1 MRIRDFGDGI
11 MSNAYKAIRQILTL
25 RCEEA
30 DRLMSD
36 SLDRRLTWSERVALK
51 GHVAVCRG
59 CRRARQQLLILRQ
72 TIRKSLEIASAAGDE
87 MLSPEARDRIRQALK
102 DSG

>member
-1 MRIRDFGDGI
+1 MSKALKGI
-11 MSNAYKAIRQILTL
+11 LQILSL

-59 CRRARQQLLILRQ
+59 CRRARRQLLILQQ
-72 TIRKSLEIASAAGDE
+72 TMRKSFESADAASDE

>member
-1 MRIRDFGDGI
+1 MSKALKGI
-11 MSNAYKAIRQILTL
+11 LQILTL

-36 SLDRRLTWSERVALK
+36 SLDRRLTWVERVALE

-59 CRRARQQLLILRQ
+59 CRRARRQLLILQQ
-72 TIRKSLEIASAAGDE
+72 TMRKSLDNASAAGDE
-87 MLSPEARDRIRQALK
+87 MLSAEARDRIRQALK

>member
-1 MRIRDFGDGI
+1 MIKTF
-11 MSNAYKAIRQILTL
+11 KKILHVLSL

-36 SLDRRLTWSERVALK
+36 SLDRRLAWSEQVALQ
-51 GHVAVCRG
+51 GHMIVCRA
-59 CRRARQQLLILRQ
+59 CRRAWRQMLILQR
-72 TIRKSLEIASAAGDE
+72 TMRKSLDIAEATGDE

>member
-1 MRIRDFGDGI
+1 MSKALKGI
-11 MSNAYKAIRQILTL
+11 LQILSL

-30 DRLMSD
+30 DRLVSD
-36 SLDRRLTWSERVALK
+36 SLDRQLTWSERVALK
-51 GHVAVCRG
+51 GHLAVCRA
-59 CRRARQQLLILRQ
+59 CRRARRQLLILQQAMR
-72 TIRKSLEIASAAGDE
+72 RSLDAAGDE

>member
-1 MRIRDFGDGI
+1 MSKALKGI
-11 MSNAYKAIRQILTL
+11 LQILTL

-36 SLDRRLTWSERVALK
+36 SLDRRLTWVERVALE

-59 CRRARQQLLILRQ
+59 CRRARRQLLILQQ
-72 TIRKSLEIASAAGDE
+72 TMRKSLENASAAGDE
-87 MLSPEARDRIRQALK
+87 MLSAEARDQIRQALK
-102 DSG
+102 DSD

>member
-1 MRIRDFGDGI
+1 
-11 MSNAYKAIRQILTL
+11 MSKALKGLLQILSL

-36 SLDRRLTWSERVALK
+36 SLDRRLSWTERVALR
-51 GHVAVCRG
+51 GHVAVCRA
-59 CRRARQQLLILRQ
+59 CRRARRQLLILQQ
-72 TIRKSLEIASAAGDE
+72 TMRKSLETADANGDE

-102 DSG
+102 DAR

>member
-1 MRIRDFGDGI
+1 MN
-11 MSNAYKAIRQILTL
+11 NAFKGIRQILTL

-36 SLDRRLTWSERVALK
+36 SLDRRLTWVERVALE
-51 GHVAVCRG
+51 GHVVCCRG
-59 CRRARQQLLILRQ
+59 CSRARRQLAILRE
-72 TIRKSLEIASAAGDE
+72 TLRKALDSVSAAGDDV
-87 MLSPEARDRIRQALK
+87 LSPKARDRIKSTLK

>member
-1 MRIRDFGDGI
+1 MSKTFKGI
-11 MSNAYKAIRQILTL
+11 LQILSL

-36 SLDRRLTWSERVALK
+36 SLDRQLSWSERVALK
-51 GHVAVCRG
+51 GHLVVCRA
-59 CRRARQQLLILRQ
+59 CRRARRQMVILQQ
-72 TIRKSLEIASAAGDE
+72 TMRKSLDIADAAGDE
-87 MLSPEARDRIRQALK
+87 MLSPEARDRITQALK

>member
-1 MRIRDFGDGI
+1 
-11 MSNAYKAIRQILTL
+11 MSNAFKGIWQILTL
-25 RCEEA
+25 RCEES

-36 SLDRRLTWSERVALK
+36 SLDRRLTWSERTALK

-59 CRRARQQLLILRQ
+59 CRRARRQLLILQQ
-72 TIRKSLEIASAAGDE
+72 TVRKSLDIASAAVDE

>member
-1 MRIRDFGDGI
+1 MGI
-11 MSNAYKAIRQILTL
+11 LKILSL

-51 GHVAVCRG
+51 GHVAVCGG
-59 CRRARQQLLILRQ
+59 CRRARRQMLILQQ
-72 TIRKSLEIASAAGDE
+72 TMRKSLERASAASDE
-87 MLSPEARDRIRQALK
+87 MLSREARDRIRQALK
-102 DSG
+102 DS

>member
-1 MRIRDFGDGI
+1 MSKLFKGI
-11 MSNAYKAIRQILTL
+11 LQILSL

-36 SLDRRLTWSERVALK
+36 SLDRQLTWSERLALK
-51 GHVAVCRG
+51 GHQAVCRG
-59 CRRARQQLLILRQ
+59 CRRARRQLLILQ
-72 TIRKSLEIASAAGDE
+72 QAIRKSLDIAAAAGDQT
-87 MLSPEARDRIRQALK
+87 LSPEARDRIRQALK

>member
-1 MRIRDFGDGI
+1 MSKTFKGI
-11 MSNAYKAIRQILTL
+11 LQILSL

-36 SLDRRLTWSERVALK
+36 SHDRQLTWSERVALK
-51 GHVAVCRG
+51 GHLAVCRA
-59 CRRARQQLLILRQ
+59 CRRARRQLLILQ
-72 TIRKSLEIASAAGDE
+72 QAMRKSLDVTDAAGDE
-87 MLSPEARDRIRQALK
+87 MLSPEARARIRQALK

>member
-1 MRIRDFGDGI
+1 MN
-11 MSNAYKAIRQILTL
+11 NAFKGIRQILTL

-36 SLDRRLTWSERVALK
+36 SLDRRLTWVERVALN
-51 GHVAVCRG
+51 GHVACCRG
-59 CRRARQQLLILRQ
+59 CRRARRQLAILRQ
-72 TIRKSLEIASAAGDE
+72 TLRKSLDIVSAAGDE
-87 MLSPEARDRIRQALK
+87 VLSPEARDRIRQALK

>member
-1 MRIRDFGDGI
+1 
-11 MSNAYKAIRQILTL
+11 MSNAFKGIRQILTL

-36 SLDRRLTWSERVALK
+36 SLDRRLTWVERVALK
-51 GHVAVCRG
+51 GHVACCRG
-59 CRRARQQLLILRQ
+59 CRRARQQLLILRR
-72 TIRKSLEIASAAGDE
+72 TIQESLEIASAAGDE
-87 MLSPEARDRIRQALK
+87 VLSPEARNRISQALK

>member
-1 MRIRDFGDGI
+1 MSKTFKGI
-11 MSNAYKAIRQILTL
+11 LQILSL

-51 GHVAVCRG
+51 GHLAVCRA
-59 CRRARQQLLILRQ
+59 CRRARRQLLILQ
-72 TIRKSLEIASAAGDE
+72 QAMRKSFESAGAAGDE
-87 MLSPEARDRIRQALK
+87 VLSPEGRDRIRQALK

>member
-1 MRIRDFGDGI
+1 MSKALKGI
-11 MSNAYKAIRQILTL
+11 LQILTL

-36 SLDRRLTWSERVALK
+36 SLDRRLTWVERVALE

-59 CRRARQQLLILRQ
+59 CRRARRQLLILQQ
-72 TIRKSLEIASAAGDE
+72 TMRKSLDTADAAGDE

>member
-1 MRIRDFGDGI
+1 MRKAFKGI
-11 MSNAYKAIRQILTL
+11 LQILTL
-25 RCEEA
+25 RCEES

-36 SLDRRLTWSERVALK
+36 SLDRHLTWSERVALK

-59 CRRARQQLLILRQ
+59 CRRARLQLLILQ
-72 TIRKSLEIASAAGDE
+72 QAIRKSLQIAYTAGDE
-87 MLSPEARDRIRQALK
+87 MLSSRARDRIRQALK

>member
-1 MRIRDFGDGI
+1 
-11 MSNAYKAIRQILTL
+11 MSNAYKGIRQILTL

-36 SLDRRLTWSERVALK
+36 SLDRRLTWVERVALK

-59 CRRARQQLLILRQ
+59 CRRARRHLLILQRCM
-72 TIRKSLEIASAAGDE
+72 RKSLDIASAAGE
-87 MLSPEARDRIRQALK
+87 EVLSHEARDRIRQALK
-102 DSG
+102 DS

>member
-1 MRIRDFGDGI
+1 MNKTF
-11 MSNAYKAIRQILTL
+11 KAILQILAL

-36 SLDRRLTWSERVALK
+36 SLDRQLSWSERMALR

-59 CRRARQQLLILRQ
+59 CRRARRQLLILQ
-72 TIRKSLEIASAAGDE
+72 QAMRKSLDVADAAGDE
-87 MLSPEARDRIRQALK
+87 MLSSEARDRIRQALK

>member
-1 MRIRDFGDGI
+1 MSKALKGI
-11 MSNAYKAIRQILTL
+11 LQILTL

-36 SLDRRLTWSERVALK
+36 SLDRRLTWVERVALE
-51 GHVAVCRG
+51 GHVACCRG
-59 CRRARQQLLILRQ
+59 CRRARRQLAILRQ
-72 TIRKSLEIASAAGDE
+72 TLRQSLENASAAGGE